1 MPSPQPLVL
10 APVPRTARSVTFVV
24 RAGGD
29 PHAGLAALAAAV
41 EPATCIVGL
50 GAPLLAALD
59 ASVDGLRPFPAL
71 AGPGVA
77 VPSTQG
83 ALWLLVHGADRGV
96 VDDRV
101 RALRGALGDAYRV
114 TDDVELFKYREGRDL
129 SGYVDGTENPTDDAA
144 VEAALRA
151 DGSSFVAVQRWAH
164 DLEWFSRLPEE
175 ERNHVVGRR
184 ISDNEEIDDAPDHA
198 HVKRAAQESYDPPA
212 FMVRRSMP
220 YITRREKGLLF
231 LAYGESLDRFERV
244 LRRMAGLEDGIV
256 DGLFRF
262 SRPTTGGYYWC
273 PPVEG
278 GRVDLSRVGVSG

>member
-1 MPSPQPLVL
+1 MSLQPLVL
-10 APVPRTARSVTFVV
+10 ANVPGTARSVTFAL
-24 RAGGD
+24 RAGSD
-29 PHAGLAALAAAV
+29 PRTGLTALAAAV
-41 EPATCIVGL
+41 EPARAVIGL
-50 GAPLLAALD
+50 GAPLTEALD
-59 ASVDGLRPFPAL
+59 AAVDGLRPFPAL

-101 RALRGALGDAYRV
+101 RVARAALGEAYRV
-114 TDDVELFKYREGRDL
+114 SDDVELFKYREGRDL
-129 SGYVDGTENPTDDAA
+129 SGYVDGTENPTGDAA
-144 VEAALRA
+144 VDAAIRP

-164 DLEWFSRLPEE
+164 DLEWFSRLPEQ
-175 ERNHVVGRR
+175 ERDHVIGRR
-184 ISDNEEIDDAPDHA
+184 LGDNEELADAPGHA

-262 SRPTTGGYYWC
+262 SRPSTGGYYWC

-278 GRVDLSRVGVSG
+278 GRVDLSRVGA